1 MGTRP
6 DLGEASAESG
16 EHFLHVAP
24 FLHGDD
30 PQVVLLVDPHQES
43 LIVIVPG
50 KGVQSSQNPS
60 QNTVLDHIQNDTVWV
75 TLKQK
80 ASQVTEVLIL
90 ERYRSVSCRQ
100 TPIPATLEE
109 GWANG
114 APITWCVAGEG
125 LKQAE
130 QPPGGSTPPPSQSA
144 GVGALPGR
152 VRRLLRH
159 WHLAESRRGMGVR
172 RRKENKQHR
181 LPRDWSQPLNPWR
194 LRPPA
199 AQDLTHLRDQGHL
212 RGGLGQ
218 GDSAQRT
225 EPGAQAG
232 LHPPGGTERGRARS
246 YHIPRASGQSRA
258 MPEASS
264 RGDTGLSKRK

>member
-50 KGVQSSQNPS
+50 EGVQSSQNPS
-60 QNTVLDHIQNDTVWV
+60 QNTVLDHIQNDTVWM

-90 ERYRSVSCRQ
+90 ERYRSVGCRQ

-109 GWANG
+109 GRANG
-114 APITWCVAGEG
+114 APITWCVAGKG

-172 RRKENKQHR
+172 RRRENKQHR

-199 AQDLTHLRDQGHL
+199 AQDLSHTCGTKVTCEKGWDRVTL
-212 RGGLGQ
+212 
-218 GDSAQRT
+218 RT

-232 LHPPGGTERGRARS
+232 LHPPGG
-246 YHIPRASGQSRA
+246 
-258 MPEASS
+258 
-264 RGDTGLSKRK
+264 GD

>member
-50 KGVQSSQNPS
+50 EGVQSSQNPS

-109 GWANG
+109 GRANG

-130 QPPGGSTPPPSQSA
+130 QAPTPPRKHASSLTVSRSRSPAWTGAEAFASLAPGRIPAGYGGEKEERKQAAPAPERLVTTLKSLETAASRSA
-144 GVGALPGR
+144 GSHTPAG
-152 VRRLLRH
+152 
-159 WHLAESRRGMGVR
+159 
-172 RRKENKQHR
+172 
-181 LPRDWSQPLNPWR
+181 PRS
-194 LRPPA
+194 PA
-199 AQDLTHLRDQGHL
+199 
-212 RGGLGQ
+212 
-218 GDSAQRT
+218 
-225 EPGAQAG
+225 
-232 LHPPGGTERGRARS
+232 GRA
-246 YHIPRASGQSRA
+246 G
-258 MPEASS
+258 
-264 RGDTGLSKRK
+264 TG